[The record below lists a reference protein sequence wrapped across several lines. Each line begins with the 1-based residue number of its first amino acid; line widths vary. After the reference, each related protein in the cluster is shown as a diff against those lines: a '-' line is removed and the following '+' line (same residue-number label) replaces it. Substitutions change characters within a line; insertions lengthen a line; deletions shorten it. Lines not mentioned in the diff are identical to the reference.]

1 MFRSIM
7 AALGVGLLIAGAP
20 PAAQAEDVLKLG
32 HVGGSGSAF
41 SIMAQSF
48 ASEVAKATNGRYR
61 IEEYG
66 NSVLGDES
74 SLLDAVKLGTV
85 DVVITGLVGPMPGV
99 APETGVLI
107 LPFLFR
113 DEAHA
118 VKVLDGPIGQSLL
131 DGMRNHGFR
140 GLAWGEN
147 GFRQLMTR
155 DVAVREP
162 KDVKALT
169 IRVAKGNI
177 IPRIWKDLGAAQVV
191 ELNVNDVYEA
201 LKSGR
206 INAQENA
213 LPNAWGYNFFDYQNH
228 VTILNYIYSPLVLVM
243 NNDVFDELGPE
254 IQKTI
259 VQAAHGAAQA
269 SRDFVAKQNQ
279 ELITKLEEKGTIFIT
294 DPNLAAFH
302 DVLKPTLIELGSK
315 YGEMVENI
323 RNNQ

>member
-1 MFRSIM
+1 
-7 AALGVGLLIAGAP
+7 
-20 PAAQAEDVLKLG
+20 
-32 HVGGSGSAF
+32 
-41 SIMAQSF
+41 
-48 ASEVAKATNGRYR
+48 
-61 IEEYG
+61 
-66 NSVLGDES
+66 
-74 SLLDAVKLGTV
+74 
-85 DVVITGLVGPMPGV
+85 
-99 APETGVLI
+99 
-107 LPFLFR
+107 
-113 DEAHA
+113 
-118 VKVLDGPIGQSLL
+118 
-131 DGMRNHGFR
+131 
-140 GLAWGEN
+140 
-147 GFRQLMTR
+147 
-155 DVAVREP
+155 
-162 KDVKALT
+162 
-169 IRVAKGNI
+169 
-177 IPRIWKDLGAAQVV
+177 LGAAQVV